1 MNITSHPVSNVPL
14 MLMWPVGLMLVVAHM
29 EIPAVTLHV
38 FIVLDAIYVGLVL
51 ALLRRLDVGAN
62 PTATAM
68 AVSGPALFAM
78 VGFTGPPTA
87 DEPGLMMYNTAALLV
102 IALWLLIVAAVVVV
116 KHRRLDSVVAVP
128 GLMLLI
134 VGTSIYVINL
144 VARFAVVLSGA
155 TERQASVEDTA
166 WVAYEYLR
174 GLDGAPDFVTYLLVW
189 LDLLQ
194 LGYVAAVYVCFAG
207 VARLLWTRGIV
218 SPRVGRV
225 VERSGYTLAG
235 VIVVGVALA
244 LALPQELD
252 LVPAWAAFAASIP
265 FMTTVLPTV
274 LGVAMLSGHAGVS
287 ARGSHEGDLSDRLAS
302 STDRRTS

>member
-1 MNITSHPVSNVPL
+1 MNSTSYPVSNVPL

-62 PTATAM
+62 PMATAM

-78 VGFTGPPTA
+78 VGFTGAPTA

-155 TERQASVEDTA
+155 AERQASVEDSA
-166 WVAYEYLR
+166 WMAYEYLR

-225 VERSGYTLAG
+225 VERSGYMLAG

-244 LALPQELD
+244 LALPRELD

-265 FMTTVLPTV
+265 FMTTMLPTA
-274 LGVAMLSGHAGVS
+274 LGVAMLSVNAGVR
-287 ARGSHEGDLSDRLAS
+287 AYGSHEGDLSDRLAS
-302 STDRRTS
+302 SADRRTS

>member
-1 MNITSHPVSNVPL
+1 MNNASQPVSHVPL
-14 MLMWPVGLMLVVAHM
+14 MLMWPLGLMLVVAHM

-38 FIVLDAIYVGLVL
+38 FIVVDAIYVGIVM
-51 ALLRRLDVGAN
+51 ALLRRLDAGAN
-62 PTATAM
+62 PMATAL

-102 IALWLLIVAAVVVV
+102 IAIWLLIVATVVVV

-134 VGTSIYVINL
+134 VGSSIYVVNL

-155 TERQASVEDTA
+155 SERQASVEDTA

-194 LGYVAAVYVCFAG
+194 LGYVAAVYVSFAG
-207 VARLLWTRGIV
+207 IARLLWMRGSV
-218 SPRVGRV
+218 TPRVGRV
-225 VERSGYTLAG
+225 VERAGYTLAA
-235 VIVVGVALA
+235 VIVLGVALA
-244 LALPQELD
+244 LALPREFD

-265 FMTTVLPTV
+265 FMTTVLPTA
-274 LGVAMLSGHAGVS
+274 LGVAMLSVHAEVS
-287 ARGSHEGDLSDRLAS
+287 ARGSREGDLSDRLAS

>member
-1 MNITSHPVSNVPL
+1 MNTTSHPGSPVPL

-29 EIPAVTLHV
+29 EIPAVTLPA
-38 FIVLDAIYVGLVL
+38 FIAVDVVYVGLL
-51 ALLRRLDVGAN
+51 TALLRRLDAGAN
-62 PTATAM
+62 PMATAL
-68 AVSGPALFAM
+68 AVSGPVLFAM

-102 IALWLLIVAAVVVV
+102 IALWLLLIATVLVV
-116 KHRRLDSVVAVP
+116 KHRPIDSAVAVP

-134 VGTSIYVINL
+134 VGSSIYVINL

-174 GLDGAPDFVTYLLVW
+174 GLDGTPDFVTHLLVW

-207 VARLLWTRGIV
+207 IARLLWMRGSV
-218 SPRVGRV
+218 TPRVGHL
-225 VERSGYTLAG
+225 VERVGYTLATA
-235 VIVVGVALA
+235 IVLGVALA
-244 LALPQELD
+244 LVLPRELD
-252 LVPAWAAFAASIP
+252 LVPAWVAFVASIP
-265 FMTTVLPTV
+265 FMTTLLPSL
-274 LGVAMLSGHAGVS
+274 LGASMLRVS
-287 ARGSHEGDLSDRLAS
+287 ASDRARLVHQPA
-302 STDRRTS
+302 R